1 MILKTL
7 QEWEYEQ
14 QRLAKVNRKK
24 SVMTQDQV
32 MGIVRWAIPFI
43 GGMAVGKGWLT
54 TAQVGEL
61 TNVVLALVGPVMAA
75 GGVIWSIKAN
85 SKSSIIQSASA
96 MPEVKSMTITDP
108 ALAEAAKKPEDSARV
123 LLKDEDGSK

>member
-1 MILKTL
+1 MMI
-7 QEWEYEQ
+7 EAINAIERE
-14 QRLAKVNRKK
+14 RAAAPRKE

-61 TNVVLALVGPVMAA
+61 TNVVLAL
-75 GGVIWSIKAN
+75 
-85 SKSSIIQSASA
+85 
-96 MPEVKSMTITDP
+96 DP
-108 ALAEAAKKPEDSARV
+108 ARV